1 MVFPVRV
8 PYTVSADITK
18 YAGEVFNPSPDPQY
32 LQQKGI
38 ELGRFG
44 HALAAVDQE
53 GKGLVKHLSAYTG
66 KHGID
71 DIRELAL
78 QLEEDVAILQDG
90 VLRVICF
97 CFPSG
102 FVPAA
107 KLGMGFFDMH
117 QPVGDGEKLR
127 ASSDKVSSLISK
139 EGACFRRFVWTI
151 TSLPGL
157 SQHPD
162 LVRPFPSSVDDL
174 WFRTETQTTI
184 GLADGVCLFFV
195 KVNMYPLAAVFDDPI
210 RKSAILN
217 SLDSMSDAVLDYKNL
232 WQIRELIQSNR

>member
-1 MVFPVRV
+1 MVFPVKV
-8 PYTVSADITK
+8 PYTVAADITK

-32 LQQKGI
+32 LQQKVI
-38 ELGRFG
+38 ELGRLG
-44 HALAAVDQE
+44 HDVAAFDQE
-53 GKGLVKHLSAYTG
+53 GKGLAKHLAAYTG
-66 KHGID
+66 KYGID
-71 DIRELAL
+71 DIRDLSL

-90 VLRVICF
+90 VLRAICF

-117 QPVGDGEKLR
+117 LPVGDGKKLR
-127 ASSDKVSSLISK
+127 ESSNKVTMLISK
-139 EGACFRRFVWTI
+139 EGACFRRYVWTI

-162 LVRPFPSSVDDL
+162 LVRPFPSSVGDL

-195 KVNMYPLAAVFDDPI
+195 KVNMYPLAEVFEDPI

>member
-1 MVFPVRV
+1 MVFPVKV
-8 PYTVSADITK
+8 PYTVAADITK

-32 LQQKGI
+32 LQQKGF
-38 ELGRFG
+38 ELDRLG
-44 HALAAVDQE
+44 HDVAAFDQE
-53 GKGLVKHLSAYTG
+53 GKRLVNQLATYTG
-66 KHGID
+66 KPYTH

-78 QLEEDVAILQDG
+78 QLEEDVAMLQDG
-90 VLRVICF
+90 VLRAICF

-117 QPVGDGEKLR
+117 LPVGDGKKLR
-127 ASSDKVSSLISK
+127 ESSDKVTMLISK
-139 EGACFRRFVWTI
+139 EGACFRRYVWTI

-162 LVRPFPSSVDDL
+162 LVRPIPSWVDDL

-195 KVNMYPLAAVFDDPI
+195 KVNMYPLAAVFEDPI

>member
-1 MVFPVRV
+1 MVFPVKV
-8 PYTVSADITK
+8 PYAVAADITK
-18 YAGEVFNPSPDPQY
+18 YAGQVFNPSPDPQY
-32 LQQKGI
+32 LQQKGF

-44 HALAAVDQE
+44 HDVAAFDEE
-53 GKGLVKHLSAYTG
+53 GKRLVNQLATYTG
-66 KHGID
+66 KQYTH

-90 VLRVICF
+90 VLRTICF

-117 QPVGDGEKLR
+117 LPVGDGKKLR
-127 ASSDKVSSLISK
+127 ESSDKVTTLISK
-139 EGACFRRFVWTI
+139 EGACFRRYVWTI

-162 LVRPFPSSVDDL
+162 LVRPIPSWVDDL

-195 KVNMYPLAAVFDDPI
+195 KVNMYPLAAVFEDPI

>member
-1 MVFPVRV
+1 MVFPVKV
-8 PYTVSADITK
+8 PYTVAADITK

-32 LQQKGI
+32 LQQKVI
-38 ELGRFG
+38 ELGRLG
-44 HALAAVDQE
+44 HDVAAFDQE
-53 GKGLVKHLSAYTG
+53 GKRLVNQLATYTG
-66 KHGID
+66 KPYTH

-117 QPVGDGEKLR
+117 LPVGDGKKLR
-127 ASSDKVSSLISK
+127 ESSNKVTMLISK
-139 EGACFRRFVWTI
+139 EGACFRRYVWTI

-162 LVRPFPSSVDDL
+162 LVRPFPSSVGDL

-184 GLADGVCLFFV
+184 GQADGVCLFFV
-195 KVNMYPLAAVFDDPI
+195 KVNMYKLPEVFEDPI
-210 RKSAILN
+210 RKSAIIN